1 MTLILGFSNKSF
13 NHFLCPS
20 AELCLEGY
28 SKYRFLSNGNVTI
41 PGQQDRDMYLE
52 TMEAMR
58 IMSIAEE
65 EQIGEYMEPLANMTV
80 LPTACLRVCNCVRRP
95 LQVCWRSCRLCYSWV
110 TCPSRRSVT
119 RIRPPCLMTQV
130 NTRHCDFT
138 NMSVRLCVVD
148 CFIIMKV
155 VLLHGLQKVENGH

>member
-1 MTLILGFSNKSF
+1 MSVTLHCFTARFLGVSMLINDSNLLF
-13 NHFLCPS
+13 PS

-65 EQIGEYMEPLANMTV
+65 EQIGEYIEPLANVTV
-80 LPTACLRVCNCVRRP
+80 L
-95 LQVCWRSCRLCYSWV
+95 
-110 TCPSRRSVT
+110 
-119 RIRPPCLMTQV
+119 
-130 NTRHCDFT
+130 
-138 NMSVRLCVVD
+138 
-148 CFIIMKV
+148 
-155 VLLHGLQKVENGH
+155 